1 ACSSSRLEMAG
12 SRAESGAWRGRSG
25 RSTAATSAATGVAGD
40 SSALLF
46 SALAGAV
53 IGAAGLAWWLLS
65 AAENRRLQARQQRV
79 LRLSRFQDSGGVLD
93 DSAAAGASERSDRE
107 LHDKVHQLN
116 EAIDEVRRQLEA
128 MATGR

>member
-1 ACSSSRLEMAG
+1 MAG
-12 SRAESGAWRGRSG
+12 PHAESGASRGRS
-25 RSTAATSAATGVAGD
+25 STYPAAAAAGD
-40 SSALLF
+40 SSALLI

-65 AAENRRLQARQQRV
+65 EAEKRRLRGRQQRA
-79 LRLSRFQDSGGVLD
+79 LRLSRLQDSGGGLD
-93 DSAAAGASERSDRE
+93 EPTALPGSERNDRE

-116 EAIDEVRRQLEA
+116 EAIDAVRRQLEA